1 MAKQDKGI
9 YVALI
14 NRIAIVLLFNQ
25 LLLGAFSLIFSNLE
39 TYSIKAFGD
48 SSLVDLIF
56 RMADCVI
63 YFISFTAPVVLF
75 NKMNKNA
82 GKEIYEPQENEKMPT
97 WTFVC
102 VMGMCLGGIML
113 AAYANYYIVNAFI
126 DYSEFSSEYL
136 WSVKLDHTYQI
147 VIFFIYRA
155 IIPAVV
161 EELLF
166 RETICKSLK
175 VYGKRT
181 AVLISAVLFSLMHSN
196 VEQVLY
202 TFVAGLLLGWVYVE
216 SKSIVFPI
224 LMHFLN
230 NSLSAV
236 GDIIRE
242 KCSQSV
248 YNWYSVYSDIVI
260 WSIMFASL
268 CGYMIYVLKRG
279 KIYDKLVLKP
289 DENGNEVAPLSV
301 SERVSGF
308 FSIGMIFFA
317 LYSVVI
323 MAYYIYLSLKL

>member
-1 MAKQDKGI
+1 MTKQDKGI

-14 NRIAIVLLFNQ
+14 NRIAIVLLVNQ
-25 LLLGAFSLIFSNLE
+25 LVLLALSLIFSHLE
-39 TYSIKAFGD
+39 AFAIKAFGD
-48 SSLVDLIF
+48 NSFVDLIF
-56 RMADCVI
+56 RMTDCVV
-63 YFISFTAPVVLF
+63 YFVSFTAPVALF

-82 GKEIYEPQENEKMPT
+82 DKEIYEPQENEKMPF
-97 WTFVC
+97 WTLAC

-113 AAYANYYIVNAFI
+113 AAYANYHIVNAFI
-126 DYSEFSSEYL
+126 DYSEFSDQYL
-136 WSVKLDHTYQI
+136 WSVELNYTYQI

-166 RETICKSLK
+166 RGNICKSLK
-175 VYGKRT
+175 VYGKGT

-196 VEQVLY
+196 VEQLLY

-236 GDIIRE
+236 GDIIQE
-242 KCSQSV
+242 KCSQSI
-248 YNWYSVYSDIVI
+248 YNWYSVYSDVAI
-260 WSIMFASL
+260 WTVMFASL
-268 CGYMIYVLKRG
+268 CGYMIYILKKG
-279 KIYDKLVLKP
+279 KIINKLVLKP

-301 SERVSGF
+301 SERISGF
-308 FSIGMIFFA
+308 FSIGMIFFT
-317 LYSVVI
+317 LYSVVV
-323 MAYYIYLSLKL
+323 MAYYIYLSLTL